1 MMSNIT
7 IDDLKK
13 IGWVPQVEYKVE
25 YKHDT
30 LLRYGNTHWY
40 IDYSNTYKTIF
51 SIYESPSIDVDYN
64 FIFQYKDKP
73 ITFVE
78 LVKLMDDNYIV

>member
-1 MMSNIT
+1 MSNIT
-7 IDDLKK
+7 IDDLTK
-13 IGWVPQVEYKVE
+13 IGWIIQILNPL
-25 YKHDT
+25 DI

-40 IDYSNTYKTIF
+40 IDYSNTHKLVF

-64 FIFQYKDKP
+64 FIFQYTDKP

>member
-1 MMSNIT
+1 MSNIT

-13 IGWVPQVEYKVE
+13 IGWIPQIINPS
-25 YKHDT
+25 DI
-30 LLRYGNTHWY
+30 LLRYGNTSWY
-40 IDYSNTYKTIF
+40 IDYSNMHKAIF
-51 SIYESPSIDVDYN
+51 SVYESPSIDVDYN
-64 FIFQYKDKP
+64 FIFQYTDKP

>member
-1 MMSNIT
+1 MSNIT

-13 IGWVPQVEYKVE
+13 IGWVPQIINPS
-25 YKHDT
+25 DI
-30 LLRYGNTHWY
+30 LLRYGNTQWY
-40 IDYSNTYKTIF
+40 IDYSNMHKTIF
-51 SIYESPSIDVDYN
+51 SVYETPSLEYN